1 MHSLALIVY
10 PISTY
15 PLPLPLPITTTT
27 ITHHHTNPFGT
38 ANRRTNERQRCEH
51 ARMYTHMYTHARSLA
66 RTVYTPHARTPRSP
80 CPPPA
85 YRVLPWDPVMRH
97 DRRVPRD
104 LVASILASPCH
115 PRPALPCIACLPAC
129 PALLARLVCRFLFL
143 LVSRL
148 HLLVA
153 PVLAR
158 PPCTQSTR
166 AVWPNN
172 NFFAFRFSFFRAPSP
187 APSHFLKVYASLTIR
202 SPLLLLLL
210 LTLPARPPP
219 RHPPPTHTRTHAR
232 MHACTPR
239 LYIE

>member
-51 ARMYTHMYTHARSLA
+51 ARMYTDMYTHARTLA

-115 PRPALPCIACLPAC
+115 PRLALPCIACLPAC
-129 PALLARLVCRFLFL
+129 LPSPARPSCMSLSFLARLSPASFGRP
-143 LVSRL
+143 RT
-148 HLLVA
+148 
-153 PVLAR
+153 R
-158 PPCTQSTR
+158 PPALHAKHPR
-166 AVWPNN
+166 
-172 NFFAFRFSFFRAPSP
+172 
-187 APSHFLKVYASLTIR
+187 SL
-202 SPLLLLLL
+202 
-210 LTLPARPPP
+210 A
-219 RHPPPTHTRTHAR
+219 
-232 MHACTPR
+232 
-239 LYIE
+239 